1 MTRRGWML
9 FLALCV
15 IWGIPYLLIKV
26 AVRDLSPASI
36 VFLRTAIGA
45 VLLLPVAAASGQLRA
60 LLPSWRWIIAYT
72 VVEIAMPWVLLSDAE
87 RRLSSSLSGLLIAAV
102 PVIGAG
108 IAWLMRG
115 ERLDARRLGGLFVG
129 LAGVVALLGFDVG
142 GGSLRAVG
150 EMGLVALGYACG
162 PLIVSH
168 RLQNLPGLGVIA
180 LSLTLCAVG
189 YAPFGVLELPHHM
202 PGPTIIG
209 SVVVLGV
216 VCTAAAFLLFFAL
229 IREVGPIRATVIT
242 YVNPAVAVALGVG
255 LLGEQFTLGTAV
267 GFTLIL
273 LGSFLATQ
281 RQAATAV

>member
-1 MTRRGWML
+1 ML

-168 RLQNLPGLGVIA
+168 RLQTLPGLGVIA

>member
-1 MTRRGWML
+1 MTRRGWIL

-26 AVRDLSPASI
+26 AVRDLSPASL

-45 VLLLPVAAASGQLRA
+45 ALLLPVAAARGQLRV
-60 LLPSWRWIIAYT
+60 LLPRWRWIIAYT
-72 VVEIAMPWVLLSDAE
+72 AVEIAIPWLLLSDAE

-108 IAWLMRG
+108 IAWLIRG
-115 ERLDARRLGGLFVG
+115 ERLDTRRLSGLFVG

-142 GGSLRAVG
+142 SGNLRAVG
-150 EMGLVALGYACG
+150 EMGLVALGYAMG
-162 PLIVSH
+162 PLIVSR
-168 RLQNLPGLGVIA
+168 RLQDMPGLGVVA
-180 LSLTLCAVG
+180 ASLTLCAVG
-189 YAPFGVLELPHHM
+189 YAPLGIPLLPHQM
-202 PGPTIIG
+202 PGPVIVG

-229 IREVGPIRATVIT
+229 IGEVGPIRATVIT

-255 LLGEQFTLGTAV
+255 LLSEPFTLGTAL
-267 GFTLIL
+267 GFALIL
-273 LGSFLATQ
+273 IGSFLATQ
-281 RQAATAV
+281 RQTAQAV